1 MSKTKAPDCIR
12 IFYPK
17 RGVKKY
23 IGFPLIAMLILI
35 AGSVII
41 TLLIKNSG
49 DKELQ
54 EFLILQNFLALYGIP
69 AIAAILEIVSEWVST
84 MQYAGKSPKRLIL
97 LRTAPEM
104 EWVLKNAFVFDEIRK
119 AVFCIIT
126 AALSAAAAGLTGQ
139 HSSEALILWAVFT
152 AANMYFISV
161 IATVIVRFIDN
172 ITAMTILVY
181 LWLAIT
187 GGLNMLFS
195 GFVLDGSSAA
205 MCITLALILGM
216 GAGIIT
222 CAAAIKRAC
231 SCRQVCGSRH
241 SDETV
246 KGS

>member
-1 MSKTKAPDCIR
+1 MSKAKAPDCIG
-12 IFYPK
+12 IFYPR

-23 IGFPLIAMLILI
+23 IGFPLIAMLILA
-35 AGSVII
+35 AGSIII
-41 TLLIKNSG
+41 TLLIRNSG
-49 DKELQ
+49 DAELQ

-126 AALSAAAAGLTGQ
+126 ASLSAAAAGLTGQ
-139 HSSEALILWAVFT
+139 YSPEALIPCAVFT

-181 LWLAIT
+181 LWLGIT

-195 GFVLDGSSAA
+195 GFVLDGSGAA
-205 MCITLALILGM
+205 MCITLAIIFGT

-222 CAAAIKRAC
+222 CAAAVKRAC
-231 SCRQVCGSRH
+231 GCRH
-241 SDETV
+241 SDERV